1 MDRLF
6 LDANVLFTAAHN
18 GAGKSAYLFDTLH
31 FARWQL
37 ISSDYAIE
45 EARRNLAAKFSE
57 RMAILDALIKKLGVI
72 RQPGRGEIGIRLPD
86 KDQPIFLAALA
97 GRATHLLTG
106 DLQHFKQHMN
116 RPELSNGI
124 VIQTVADYLL
134 ATCIATSPNRS
145 ILPPR
150 A

>member
-6 LDANVLFTAAHN
+6 LDANVLFTAVHN
-18 GAGKSAYLFDTLH
+18 GAGKSAYLFDALH

-37 ISSDYAIE
+37 LSSDYAVE
-45 EARRNLAAKFSE
+45 EARRNLAAKLPA
-57 RMAILDALIKKLGVI
+57 RVAILDALIKMMNII
-72 RQPGRGEIGIRLPD
+72 RQPARTEISIRLPD

-106 DLQHFKQHMN
+106 DLQHFKKHMN

-145 ILPPR
+145 MLPPR